1 MARKMMKE
9 SKCIACISIDRQ
21 EGVSLRSKN
30 KQTKKEKKKLNSEH
44 FEIPVRVM
52 FFVLL
57 TEMFR
62 VALFFPL

>member
-1 MARKMMKE
+1 M
-9 SKCIACISIDRQ
+9 DRQ

-44 FEIPVRVM
+44 FEIPVRVV

>member
-44 FEIPVRVM
+44 FEIPVRVG